1 MLGMKSFRFR
11 GFRDP
16 NRDAQTDLQ
25 RSEKVL
31 QVVVEALSSLDAEKT
46 GLGRRVDEL
55 RAWVGGLMGS
65 EDGSDGHRDSRV
77 EAELVDAERQLMRGI
92 RRLSDLAAIRVS
104 YFDLQVTITAER
116 QRAVQANSADE

>member
-1 MLGMKSFRFR
+1 MLGKRLIQFK

-31 QVVVEALSSLDAEKT
+31 QAIMEALSGLDVERT
-46 GLGRRVDEL
+46 GLGRRVEEL

-65 EDGSDGHRDSRV
+65 EDGSDGHREGRV
-77 EAELVDAERQLMRGI
+77 EVELVEAERQLMQGLK
-92 RRLSDLAAIRVS
+92 RLSDLAVIRGS
-104 YFDLQVTITAER
+104 YRDLQTTIASER
-116 QRAVQANSADE
+116 ERALQAARADG